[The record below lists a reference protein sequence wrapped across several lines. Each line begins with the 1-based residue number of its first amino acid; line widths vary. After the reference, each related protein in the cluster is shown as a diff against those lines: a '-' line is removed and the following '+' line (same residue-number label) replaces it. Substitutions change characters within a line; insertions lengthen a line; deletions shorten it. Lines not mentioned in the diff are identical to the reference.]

1 MQMNGL
7 AELVTIAK
15 YWRRWSDPRLVVAVL
30 NNRDLNMVT
39 WEQRVMEGN
48 PKYAAS
54 QEIPDV
60 PYARFAEMVGLQGM
74 RVEEPGEIASAWETA
89 LAADRPV
96 VLDVV
101 TDPEVPPLP
110 PHITLEQ
117 AKNFAL
123 AVAKGDPGRRG
134 MIENSLRQKVAELLA
149 RR

>member
-1 MQMNGL
+1 MRDADTEN
-7 AELVTIAK
+7 
-15 YWRRWSDPRLVVAVL
+15 VAHRAL
-30 NNRDLNMVT
+30 PLR
-39 WEQRVMEGN
+39 
-48 PKYAAS
+48 A
-54 QEIPDV
+54 
-60 PYARFAEMVGLQGM
+60 
-74 RVEEPGEIASAWETA
+74 A

-101 TDPEVPPLP
+101 NDPEVPPLP

-123 AVAKGDPGRRG
+123 AVAKGDPGRRA